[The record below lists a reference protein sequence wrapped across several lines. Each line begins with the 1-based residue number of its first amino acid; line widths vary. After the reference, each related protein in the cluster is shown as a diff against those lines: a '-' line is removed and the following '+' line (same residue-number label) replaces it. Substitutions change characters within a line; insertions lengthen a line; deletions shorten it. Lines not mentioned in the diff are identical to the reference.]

1 MVISSLICEIA
12 VADVPEV
19 VLTRPTDG
27 LVIIGNP
34 IELNCSFN
42 ASAPP
47 TVLWKKGAEVI
58 VNSSGNVIINDSRLT
73 VNAQPSY
80 QILSV
85 SSSVKKDG
93 GNYTCVVGNS
103 IGNISAKSAL
113 IVIQS
118 ECFTLFIIS
127 YVNASSYQS
136 LKRSPPPLPSENTCF
151 FLYLLIR

>member
-1 MVISSLICEIA
+1 MKIV

-27 LVIIGNP
+27 LVVIGNP

-42 ASAPP
+42 ASAPS
-47 TVLWKKGAEVI
+47 TVLWKKGAAI
-58 VNSSGNVIINDSRLT
+58 LLNSSENVIINDSRLT

-85 SSSVKKDG
+85 SSSIKEDG
-93 GNYTCVVGNS
+93 GNYTCLVGNS
-103 IGNISAKSAL
+103 LGNISATAL

-118 ECFTLFIIS
+118 KCFTMFIIS
-127 YVNASSYQS
+127 YMGVCDYRRVSKEAMFP
-136 LKRSPPPLPSENTCF
+136 SPL
-151 FLYLLIR
+151 

>member
-42 ASAPP
+42 ASAPS
-47 TVLWKKGAEVI
+47 TVLWKKGAEII

-80 QILSV
+80 QILYV
-85 SSSVKKDG
+85 SSSVKEDG
-93 GNYTCVVGNS
+93 GNYTCVVGNV
-103 IGNISAKSAL
+103 SATAL

-118 ECFTLFIIS
+118 ECFTLSIIS
-127 YVNASSYQS
+127 TCVHAITAVSKYV
-136 LKRSPPPLPSENTCF
+136 LFPE
-151 FLYLLIR
+151 

>member
-27 LVIIGNP
+27 LVVIGNP

-42 ASAPP
+42 ASAPS
-47 TVLWKKGAEVI
+47 TVLWKKGAEII

-85 SSSVKKDG
+85 SSSVKEDG
-93 GNYTCVVGNS
+93 GNYMCVVGNS
-103 IGNISAKSAL
+103 LGDVSATAL

-118 ECFTLFIIS
+118 ECFTMFIIVTRVS
-127 YVNASSYQS
+127 KEA
-136 LKRSPPPLPSENTCF
+136 PPPPSENTCF
-151 FLYLLIR
+151 FLYLLKR